1 MIASLYSI
9 VEYATGTNSSARLKL
24 HDLGEWNT
32 RVADAIVG
40 DTARRDLDKS
50 LDTENAEDRAA
61 IRFQPLGHSG
71 YAIAI
76 ADLENS
82 PMTNYSEQFS
92 QFYSYPMSVRHAMP
106 QKVTQFTTPYSGD
119 AKTTV
124 ELLPTVGDYVSNLQ
138 WLVNEVPV
146 DLSQELAEVFSL
158 AAGEHFEDGMETK
171 FSLKI
176 GQFIR
181 AHRLLAISAFQR
193 GVEQNRY
200 RASHVAEAL
209 LWIGELDDD
218 ITEHARRNLLES
230 ACNSDYVSIRDAAV
244 SGLSYLGAAES
255 KYRLE
260 RMLKFERVKGVRANI
275 KAVLAYLRD

>member
-1 MIASLYSI
+1 MANTYSE
-9 VEYATGTNSSARLKL
+9 VEFGTGTNSSAKLKL
-24 HDLGEWNT
+24 RDLGEWNT

-76 ADLENS
+76 ADLENL
-82 PMTNYSEQFS
+82 PMPKSSQPFS
-92 QFYSYPMSVRHAMP
+92 QFYSNPMSVRHTTL

-119 AKTTV
+119 AMTTG
-124 ELLPTVGDYVSNLQ
+124 EPLYAEGDYVSNLQ
-138 WLVNEVPV
+138 WVVKKVPV
-146 DLSQELAEVFSL
+146 DLSQELADVFSL

-193 GVEQNRY
+193 GVEQNRF